1 MLSKKKNKK
10 IFIIAGEISGDNIA
24 YSILRDIKK
33 KNNIEVHGIGG
44 EALNKIGVK
53 SIFSIQRIAVMGLIE
68 ILPKIPSLILLIR
81 KTVNDIK
88 RYKPDLL
95 ITVDSPDFCFRVL
108 KKIKKMNPKQ
118 KVLHI
123 VAPSVWAWKS
133 SRAKKISEFIDHLF
147 VLYPFESK
155 YFILYK
161 INTKF
166 IGHPLFTKKL
176 NKKPL
181 CSNNI
186 KKKIISIYPGSREK
200 EIKNHLAK
208 ILNFLNKIDNLDNY
222 DFNIIAVDHLMSLI
236 KKICKSE
243 SYITNLKILRA
254 SKYKRESFQTSYLA
268 IAVSGTIVLELAMHL
283 VPVICVYKLNI
294 ISYHILRRIVKTK
307 YISLVNIILNKRL
320 VPELIQDDFSFTLFQ
335 KEFISLIQNKDTYNK
350 QKKQF
355 LLLRRKIL
363 YRPHVVLNEIRK
375 II

>member
-133 SRAKKISEFIDHLF
+133 SRAKKIAGFI
-147 VLYPFESK
+147 K
-155 YFILYK
+155 
-161 INTKF
+161 
-166 IGHPLFTKKL
+166 
-176 NKKPL
+176 
-181 CSNNI
+181 
-186 KKKIISIYPGSREK
+186 
-200 EIKNHLAK
+200 
-208 ILNFLNKIDNLDNY
+208 
-222 DFNIIAVDHLMSLI
+222 
-236 KKICKSE
+236 
-243 SYITNLKILRA
+243 
-254 SKYKRESFQTSYLA
+254 
-268 IAVSGTIVLELAMHL
+268 
-283 VPVICVYKLNI
+283 
-294 ISYHILRRIVKTK
+294 
-307 YISLVNIILNKRL
+307 
-320 VPELIQDDFSFTLFQ
+320 
-335 KEFISLIQNKDTYNK
+335 
-350 QKKQF
+350 
-355 LLLRRKIL
+355 
-363 YRPHVVLNEIRK
+363 
-375 II
+375 